1 MNTYQIVYKTNTGRK
16 YCMILADDKDTAKE
30 KYYKNVPNART
41 SASISIESI
50 EKKAF
55 NVTRSKYG
63 MKWA

>member
-1 MNTYQIVYKTNTGRK
+1 MATYQIIYKTNTGRY
-16 YCMILADDKDTAKE
+16 YCLILAEDKEQAKE
-30 KYYKNVPNART
+30 RYYKNVPNAKT

-63 MKWA
+63 MKW